1 MKSKNKNQFILNLK
15 IFLIFFIFG
24 TSYKVF
30 PNEKNFVLATVD
42 RSPITYF
49 DLKQKAKLIHFL
61 RTENNQYENLNKY
74 FDLSLE
80 RLISQKLLKNK
91 AIEFNKNILDLTQK
105 DAFKYLLERNNNST
119 EVLKTFLKEN
129 NLSKSV
135 VISNIQ
141 IEILKKYL
149 IGQMFKKEYDDYL
162 KEINNISENKNDEID
177 LEQILIKINKK
188 NINMINSIENQ
199 INTLSNQGYS
209 FKEMV
214 KILSKNK
221 SLKISAGR
229 SGWQNKNNFKLNT
242 FQKLFQFPEG
252 KIIKEKLNNNLNYLR
267 IISKRENGRFSN
279 REQMIDLIRLSYT
292 NSNKDRI
299 NLQKFYEK
307 NSKLSCKDIFKKL
320 NELKVFKLDYQ
331 KENLT
336 NFSEKIL
343 LMINK
348 TKVKKF
354 TDPIILNSENIQFY
368 ICNKDNINKKI
379 QSKNTYDE
387 KLLMQKVN
395 ILTNKILKI
404 LKKDAIID
412 IKIKV
417 NELN

>member
-1 MKSKNKNQFILNLK
+1 M
-15 IFLIFFIFG
+15 
-24 TSYKVF
+24 SYKVF
-30 PNEKNFVLATVD
+30 ANEKNFVIATVD

-61 RTENNQYENLNKY
+61 STKNNQYENLNKY

-80 RLISQKLLKNK
+80 SLISQKLLIKK
-91 AIEFNKNILDLTQK
+91 AKEFNKGILDLTQK
-105 DAFKYLLERNNNST
+105 DALKYILQRNNNSI
-119 EVLKTFLKEN
+119 EFFENFLKKN

-135 VISNIQ
+135 VILNIQ
-141 IEILKKYL
+141 IEIIKKYL
-149 IGQMFKKEYDDYL
+149 IGQMFEKEYDDYL
-162 KEINNISENKNDEID
+162 KEISNSSKNKNDEID
-177 LEQILIKINKK
+177 LEQIIINVDKK
-188 NINMINSIENQ
+188 NVDLMNSIEVQ
-199 INTLSNQGYS
+199 IESLSDQGYS
-209 FKEMV
+209 FKEIV

-221 SLKISAGR
+221 SLKLSGGR

-242 FQKLFQFPEG
+242 FEKLFQFPEG
-252 KIIKEKLNNNLNYLR
+252 EIIKEKFNNKLNYLR
-267 IISKRENGRFSN
+267 IISKRENGKFSK
-279 REQMIDLIRLSYT
+279 REQIIELIRLSYA
-292 NSNKDRI
+292 NSKRERI

-307 NSKLSCKDIFKKL
+307 NSKLSCKDFYTKL
-320 NELKVFKLDYQ
+320 NELEVFNLNYQ

-348 TKVKKF
+348 TNVKKF
-354 TDPIILNSENIQFY
+354 TDPIIFNTENFQFY

-379 QSKNTYDE
+379 QSKSTYDE
-387 KLLMQKVN
+387 KLLMQKVD

-412 IKIKV
+412 LKIKV